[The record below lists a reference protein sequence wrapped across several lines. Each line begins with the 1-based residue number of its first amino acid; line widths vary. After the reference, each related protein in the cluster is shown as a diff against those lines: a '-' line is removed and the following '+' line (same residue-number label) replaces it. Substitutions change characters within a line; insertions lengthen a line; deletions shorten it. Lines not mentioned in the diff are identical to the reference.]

1 MNANLKPTASRG
13 TQEDSRGI
21 PTEDW
26 RKTVDEHPSGATYQ

>member
-13 TQEDSRGI
+13 AQEDSRGI

-26 RKTVDEHPSGATYQ
+26 RKTVDEHASGVTDQ